1 MLPPRYLIG
10 GHATVQVRLSSMSI
24 NVFVVTGTSM
34 FVGST
39 VCFHIIRNLETMHD
53 LYLPTF
59 STRARILWKRTRS
72 MGQSFI
78 VELSSPADRG
88 PQPLQ
93 SFH

>member
-1 MLPPRYLIG
+1 MEILEQGLAG
-10 GHATVQVRLSSMSI
+10 C
-24 NVFVVTGTSM
+24 TG
-34 FVGST
+34 
-39 VCFHIIRNLETMHD
+39 CFHIIRNLETMHD